1 MKAQV
6 QVQLL
11 TAERTKEAKEER
23 ALLEQGDLHGP
34 RVNFCQGKL
43 NAKSLFRGIMFLL
56 TNCRLVN
63 CFTNFLP
70 GPVFPVILQLIPAT
84 QHHCSTSRYL
94 ALQAQCSAPPC
105 SKKANGTGQAT

>member
-43 NAKSLFRGIMFLL
+43 NAKSLCLGEL
-56 TNCRLVN
+56 
-63 CFTNFLP
+63 CF
-70 GPVFPVILQLIPAT
+70 
-84 QHHCSTSRYL
+84 Y
-94 ALQAQCSAPPC
+94 
-105 SKKANGTGQAT
+105 